1 MIIVYFF
8 IIMLYL
14 IHDEYVNQDLL
25 EKSEVCSI
33 DSDIKK
39 KKQAYSVSNNKVG
52 YRYGCFF

>member
-1 MIIVYFF
+1 
-8 IIMLYL
+8 MLYL
-14 IHDEYVNQDLL
+14 IHDEYVNQDPL